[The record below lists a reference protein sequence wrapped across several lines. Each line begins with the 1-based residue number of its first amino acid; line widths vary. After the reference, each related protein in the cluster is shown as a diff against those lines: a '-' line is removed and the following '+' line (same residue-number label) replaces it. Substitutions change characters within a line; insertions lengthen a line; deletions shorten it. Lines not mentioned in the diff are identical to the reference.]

1 MGDFMS
7 YREEFYGDFK
17 IVEYEPYKV
26 KEPSFGIVALP
37 DTGLVGVIGA
47 GHMVKS
53 LNLKEV
59 GGIDSYSYLP
69 PIAVISKKSIRL
81 PIRIFANEN
90 VVSVYSEFMPS
101 SPSLP
106 LLAKAILDYLERRGV
121 NTLVMSSGLA
131 VQNRF
136 ELEKLRTF
144 YITNSSEI
152 EKILEGVGA
161 LPFENGYLVG
171 PYAVMI
177 KEAFRYRMNVVFL
190 LTEAYLEFPDP
201 EASARNLEILSRLI
215 GKEID
220 VKELIEQA
228 EIIRIKARDAMKA
241 TMPNLSK
248 MRKDYELS
256 TPLNI

>member
-1 MGDFMS
+1 VS

-17 IVEYEPYKV
+17 IVEYKPYKV
-26 KEPSFGIVALP
+26 REPGFGVVALP

-47 GHMVKS
+47 GHIVKS
-53 LNLKEV
+53 LNLQEV

-69 PIAVISKKSIRL
+69 PIAVISKRSIRL
-81 PIRIFANEN
+81 PIRIFADEN
-90 VVSVYSEFMPS
+90 IISVYSEFMPS
-101 SPSLP
+101 TSSLP

-121 NTLVMSSGLA
+121 NTLIMSSGLA

-144 YITNSSEI
+144 YVTNSADM
-152 EKILEGVGA
+152 EKKLRDSGA

-177 KEAFRYRMNVVFL
+177 KEAFRYRINVILL

-201 EASARNLEILSRLI
+201 EASARNLKILSQLI
-215 GKEID
+215 GREID
-220 VKELIEQA
+220 VKDLIEQA

-241 TMPNLSK
+241 AMPNLSK

-256 TPLNI
+256 APLNI